1 MMGRPTK
8 LDQDVIDIVCK
19 AMEIG
24 ATRRIAAQAAGVH
37 IATLFAWLA
46 KGKEQE
52 TGIYRDFY
60 DKVKKAEGMCCLRD
74 LSIITKA
81 SIEDWRA
88 SAWRLERRYGYTV
101 HQQPQIEVHIDADN
115 ISVTQLLGELAA
127 TEAKISQLTGPI
139 IDLDEE

>member
-1 MMGRPTK
+1 MQGDGDWRNAEN
-8 LDQDVIDIVCK
+8 CS
-19 AMEIG
+19 
-24 ATRRIAAQAAGVH
+24 AGCWGSHCH
-37 IATLFAWLA
+37 IIRLA
-46 KGKEQE
+46 CKGKEQE
-52 TGIYRDFY
+52 PGIYRDFY